1 MLRLANSRFFKG
13 FRDFANAPR
22 AVLASCAFWAA
33 DAGIR
38 ATAAAGQATDVATRA
53 VPHQSGLLELYWTGG
68 FFMHPILLCSVI
80 GLAIILERLYFF
92 AKARTNTARLM
103 SELLRVL
110 QEQGIDAAQ
119 RMLHGTRG
127 PIAAVLHSGL
137 ARVRKGPEAV
147 EKAITT
153 AASIETALLERGLIW
168 LATVANIA
176 PLLGFLGTVSGM
188 IHAFEAI
195 AAAEEVS
202 AKLVATGI
210 YEALITTAAGLIV
223 AIPVQ
228 TAHNYFVS
236 RIDKFVIDMEES
248 GAELIDVLTTTKP
261 SEPFVPTLH
270 APPASTAPR

>member
-1 MLRLANSRFFKG
+1 MPGRTKSHNRNQFRRFLYVVPAALVALPVLV
-13 FRDFANAPR
+13 RDAFAETLPR
-22 AVLASCAFWAA
+22 
-33 DAGIR
+33 
-38 ATAAAGQATDVATRA
+38 
-53 VPHQSGLLELYWTGG
+53 QSGLLELYWTGG
-68 FFMHPILLCSVI
+68 VFMHPILLCSLI

-92 AKARTNTARLM
+92 AKARTDTGRLM
-103 SELLRVL
+103 NDLIRTL
-110 QEQGIDAAQ
+110 QEQGIEAAQ
-119 RMLHGTRG
+119 RMLHGQRG

-137 ARVRKGPEAV
+137 LRAKKGPEAV

-248 GAELIDVLTTTKP
+248 GAELVDVLTSVP
-261 SEPFVPTLH
+261 DDQSFVPTLH
-270 APPASTAPR
+270 APPASNPR

>member
-1 MLRLANSRFFKG
+1 MSERKLRFPNWFRVILA
-13 FRDFANAPR
+13 A
-22 AVLASCAFWAA
+22 LALLLPAAIAWAKTSVE
-33 DAGIR
+33 GRI
-38 ATAAAGQATDVATRA
+38 
-53 VPHQSGLLELYWTGG
+53 PNESGLIELYVTGG
-68 FFMHPILLCSVI
+68 VFMHPILLCSVV

-92 AKARTNTARLM
+92 AKARTDTRRLL
-103 SELLRVL
+103 SELLHVL
-110 QEQGIDAAQ
+110 QDQGFESAQ
-119 RMLHGTRG
+119 RMLHARRG

-137 ARVRKGPEAV
+137 LRAKKGPEAV
-147 EKAITT
+147 EKAIQT
-153 AASIETALLERGLIW
+153 AASIQTAGLERGLIW

-248 GAELIDVLTTTKP
+248 GAELVDALATHSRQWETFLSTLKP
-261 SEPFVPTLH
+261 P
-270 APPASTAPR
+270 STPITR

>member
-1 MLRLANSRFFKG
+1 MPPNRRFHNWFRFLA
-13 FRDFANAPR
+13 
-22 AVLASCAFWAA
+22 AVLPALLLTGAAWAA
-33 DAGIR
+33 LGPTGR
-38 ATAAAGQATDVATRA
+38 L
-53 VPHQSGLLELYWTGG
+53 PHRSGLIELYWTGG
-68 FFMHPILLCSVI
+68 WFMHPILLCSI
-80 GLAIILERLYFF
+80 LGLAIILERLYFF
-92 AKARTNTARLM
+92 TKARTDTQRLM
-103 SELLRVL
+103 GDLLRVL
-110 QEQGIDAAQ
+110 QDQGFEAAQ
-119 RMLHGTRG
+119 RFLHSQRG

-137 ARVRKGPEAV
+137 LRAKKGPDAV
-147 EKAITT
+147 EKAIQT
-153 AASIETALLERGLIW
+153 AASIETAFLERGLIW

-210 YEALITTAAGLIV
+210 YEALITTAAGLMV

-248 GAELIDVLTTTKP
+248 SAELIDALTTHSKQWETFLATIQPP
-261 SEPFVPTLH
+261 SP
-270 APPASTAPR
+270 SSRR

>member
-1 MLRLANSRFFKG
+1 MGERKLRFPNRFRVIFAALALLL
-13 FRDFANAPR
+13 PV
-22 AVLASCAFWAA
+22 AVAWAKTGV
-33 DAGIR
+33 DGRI
-38 ATAAAGQATDVATRA
+38 
-53 VPHQSGLLELYWTGG
+53 PNESGLIELYVTGG
-68 FFMHPILLCSVI
+68 VFMHPILLCSVV

-92 AKARTNTARLM
+92 AKARTNTRRLLG
-103 SELLRVL
+103 ELLHVL
-110 QEQGIDAAQ
+110 QDQGFEPAQ
-119 RMLHGTRG
+119 RMLHSKRG

-137 ARVRKGPEAV
+137 LRAKKGPEAV
-147 EKAITT
+147 EKALET
-153 AASIETALLERGLIW
+153 AASIQTAGLERGLIW

-248 GAELIDVLTTTKP
+248 GAELVDVLTSHP
-261 SEPFVPTLH
+261 EPESFVPTLH
-270 APPASTAPR
+270 APPASNPR

>member
-1 MLRLANSRFFKG
+1 MRPNRRCSKWFRFSAGALPALLA
-13 FRDFANAPR
+13 
-22 AVLASCAFWAA
+22 AA
-33 DAGIR
+33 A
-38 ATAAAGQATDVATRA
+38 AWAAAGPAGRL
-53 VPHQSGLLELYWTGG
+53 PHQSGLIELYWLGG
-68 FFMHPILLCSVI
+68 FFMHPILLCSLL
-80 GLAIILERLYFF
+80 GLAIILERIYSFT
-92 AKARTNTARLM
+92 KARTDTQRLM
-103 SELLRVL
+103 TDLLRVL
-110 QEQGIDAAQ
+110 QDQGLEAAQ
-119 RMLHGTRG
+119 RFAHAQRG

-137 ARVRKGPEAV
+137 MRARKGPEAV
-147 EKAITT
+147 EKAIQT
-153 AASIETALLERGLIW
+153 AASIETAFLERGLIW

-210 YEALITTAAGLIV
+210 YEALITTAAGLMV

-248 GAELIDVLTTTKP
+248 SAELIDALTTHSKQWETFLATIQP
-261 SEPFVPTLH
+261 PTTT
-270 APPASTAPR
+270 ASNR

>member
-1 MLRLANSRFFKG
+1 MRVRLKSRFDNR
-13 FRDFANAPR
+13 FRPMLLAGLGVIAPNA
-22 AVLASCAFWAA
+22 AWAA
-33 DAGIR
+33 GGVNGRI
-38 ATAAAGQATDVATRA
+38 
-53 VPHQSGLLELYWTGG
+53 PHESGLIELYLTGG
-68 FFMHPILLCSVI
+68 VFMHPILLCSVV
-80 GLAIILERLYFF
+80 GLAIILERIYYF
-92 AKARTNTARLM
+92 AKARTDTRHLM
-103 SELLRVL
+103 GELLHVL
-110 QEQGIDAAQ
+110 QDQGFEAAQ
-119 RMLHGTRG
+119 RMLHAKRG

-137 ARVRKGPEAV
+137 LRAKKGPEAV
-147 EKAITT
+147 EKAIET
-153 AASIETALLERGLIW
+153 AASIQTASLERGLIW

-248 GAELIDVLTTTKP
+248 GAELVDALATHSKQWETFLSVLKPPTTP
-261 SEPFVPTLH
+261 V
-270 APPASTAPR
+270 AR

>member
-1 MLRLANSRFFKG
+1 MLGLIAS
-13 FRDFANAPR
+13 APAW
-22 AVLASCAFWAA
+22 AVGSPI
-33 DAGIR
+33 GSP
-38 ATAAAGQATDVATRA
+38 
-53 VPHQSGLLELYWTGG
+53 PHRSGLIELYWTGG
-68 FFMHPILLCSVI
+68 FFMHPILLCSIV
-80 GLAIILERLYFF
+80 GLAIIFERLTFF
-92 AKARTNTARLM
+92 AKARTDTGRLM
-103 SELLRVL
+103 NELMRVL
-110 QEQGIDAAQ
+110 QDHGLDAAQ

-137 ARVRKGPEAV
+137 LRWKKGPEAV

-153 AASIETALLERGLIW
+153 AASIETAQLERGLIW
-168 LATVANIA
+168 LATVANVA

-248 GAELIDVLTTTKP
+248 GAELIDALTTHSKQWEQFLT
-261 SEPFVPTLH
+261 TLQT
-270 APPASTAPR
+270 PPAATPR

>member
-1 MLRLANSRFFKG
+1 MPGADKRCFHKY
-13 FRDFANAPR
+13 FR
-22 AVLASCAFWAA
+22 AFPIVAA
-33 DAGIR
+33 GLFPAGV
-38 ATAAAGQATDVATRA
+38 AAAAGAAAGR
-53 VPHQSGLLELYWTGG
+53 VPNQSGILELYWTGG

-92 AKARTNTARLM
+92 AKARTDTGRLM
-103 SELLRVL
+103 NELLRVL
-110 QEQGIDAAQ
+110 QEEGFEAAQ

-137 ARVRKGPEAV
+137 ARAKKGPEAV

-202 AKLVATGI
+202 ARLVATGI

-248 GAELIDVLTTTKP
+248 GAELIDALTTHSKQWERFLT
-261 SEPFVPTLH
+261 TIH
-270 APPASTAPR
+270 PPAASSR

>member
-1 MLRLANSRFFKG
+1 MPGSKSRNRNR
-13 FRDFANAPR
+13 FRRFVQVVPA
-22 AVLASCAFWAA
+22 AVLAAGTSVS
-33 DAGIR
+33 DAGAETLSR
-38 ATAAAGQATDVATRA
+38 
-53 VPHQSGLLELYWTGG
+53 QSGLLELYWTGG
-68 FFMHPILLCSVI
+68 FFMHPILLCSLI
-80 GLAIILERLYFF
+80 GLAIILERLFFF
-92 AKARTNTARLM
+92 AKARTDTGRLM
-103 SELLRVL
+103 SELLRLL
-110 QEQGIDAAQ
+110 QEQGIEAAQ
-119 RMLHGTRG
+119 RMLHGNRG

-137 ARVRKGPEAV
+137 LRAKKGPEAV

-228 TAHNYFVS
+228 AAHNYFVS

-248 GAELIDVLTTTKP
+248 GAELVDVLTSHPGPET
-261 SEPFVPTLH
+261 FVPTLH
-270 APPASTAPR
+270 APTASNPR

>member
-1 MLRLANSRFFKG
+1 MAKRLKLRFPNRFRVILA
-13 FRDFANAPR
+13 A
-22 AVLASCAFWAA
+22 LALLLPV
-33 DAGIR
+33 
-38 ATAAAGQATDVATRA
+38 AAAWAKSGVDGRI
-53 VPHQSGLLELYWTGG
+53 PNESGLIELYVTGG
-68 FFMHPILLCSVI
+68 VFMHPILLCSVV

-92 AKARTNTARLM
+92 AKARTDTKRLLT
-103 SELLRVL
+103 ELLHVL
-110 QEQGIDAAQ
+110 QDSGYESAQ
-119 RMLHGTRG
+119 RMLHSKRG

-137 ARVRKGPEAV
+137 LRAKKGPEAV
-147 EKAITT
+147 EKAIET
-153 AASIETALLERGLIW
+153 AASIQTAGLERGLIW

-195 AAAEEVS
+195 AGAEEVS

-248 GAELIDVLTTTKP
+248 GAELVDALATYSRQWETFLSTLKP
-261 SEPFVPTLH
+261 PSSPI
-270 APPASTAPR
+270 PR

>member
-1 MLRLANSRFFKG
+1 MLRFANPRLSNG
-13 FRDFANAPR
+13 FRGFLT
-22 AVLASCAFWAA
+22 VLSGLWALPAWAA
-33 DAGIR
+33 DG
-38 ATAAAGQATDVATRA
+38 AGQ

-68 FFMHPILLCSVI
+68 FFMHPILLCSII
-80 GLAIILERLYFF
+80 GLGIILERLYFF
-92 AKARTNTARLM
+92 ARARTDTGRLM
-103 SELLRVL
+103 SDLLRVI
-110 QEQGIDAAQ
+110 QEQGFGAAQ
-119 RMLHGTRG
+119 RMLHGRRG

-137 ARVRKGPEAV
+137 ARADKGPEAV

-248 GAELIDVLTTTKP
+248 GAELIDVLTTQQKA
-261 SEPFVPTLH
+261 EPFVPTLH
-270 APPASTAPR
+270 TPPASAPR

>member
-1 MLRLANSRFFKG
+1 MHVVPAALAGVVALAPEARAETLSR
-13 FRDFANAPR
+13 
-22 AVLASCAFWAA
+22 
-33 DAGIR
+33 
-38 ATAAAGQATDVATRA
+38 
-53 VPHQSGLLELYWTGG
+53 QSGLLELYWTGG
-68 FFMHPILLCSVI
+68 VFMHPILLCSLI
-80 GLAIILERLYFF
+80 GLAIILERLFFF
-92 AKARTNTARLM
+92 AKARTDAGRLM
-103 SELLRVL
+103 NDLLRTL
-110 QEQGIDAAQ
+110 QEDGIEAAQ
-119 RMLHGTRG
+119 RMLHGRRG

-137 ARVRKGPEAV
+137 LRAKKGPEAV

-228 TAHNYFVS
+228 AAHNYFVS

-248 GAELIDVLTTTKP
+248 GAELIDVLTSNP
-261 SEPFVPTLH
+261 VPEPFVPTLH
-270 APPASTAPR
+270 APPASNPR

>member
-1 MLRLANSRFFKG
+1 MDLHESRPSAFLRSYRPGLGALIG
-13 FRDFANAPR
+13 
-22 AVLASCAFWAA
+22 LLT
-33 DAGIR
+33 
-38 ATAAAGQATDVATRA
+38 TAAAGAADGVVGR
-53 VPHQSGLLELYWTGG
+53 VPHQSGFLELYVTGG
-68 FFMHPILLCSVI
+68 VFMHPILICSIV
-80 GLAIILERLYFF
+80 GLAIILERLYYF
-92 AKARTNTARLM
+92 AKARTDTRRLM
-103 SELLRVL
+103 GDLLHVL
-110 QEQGIDAAQ
+110 QDQGYEPAQ
-119 RMLHGTRG
+119 RMLHAKRG

-137 ARVRKGPEAV
+137 LRAKKGPEAV
-147 EKAITT
+147 EKAIET
-153 AASIETALLERGLIW
+153 AASIQTASLERGLIW

-248 GAELIDVLTTTKP
+248 GAELVDGLATHSKQWETFLSTLKP
-261 SEPFVPTLH
+261 PG
-270 APPASTAPR
+270 AAAPR

>member
-1 MLRLANSRFFKG
+1 M
-13 FRDFANAPR
+13 FANRRFPNWFRGLAGVLPAPL
-22 AVLASCAFWAA
+22 LAELAFAA
-33 DAGIR
+33 SGPAGR
-38 ATAAAGQATDVATRA
+38 L
-53 VPHQSGLLELYWTGG
+53 PHRSGLIELYWTGG
-68 FFMHPILLCSVI
+68 WFMHPILLCSIV

-92 AKARTNTARLM
+92 GKARTDTRRLM
-103 SELLRVL
+103 GDLQRVL
-110 QEQGIDAAQ
+110 QDQGFEAAQ
-119 RMLHGTRG
+119 RFLHGQRG

-137 ARVRKGPEAV
+137 LRAKKGPEAV
-147 EKAITT
+147 EKAIQT
-153 AASIETALLERGLIW
+153 AASIETAFLERGLIW

-210 YEALITTAAGLIV
+210 YEALITTAAGLMV

-248 GAELIDVLTTTKP
+248 SAELIDALTTYSKQWETFLATIQP
-261 SEPFVPTLH
+261 SS
-270 APPASTAPR
+270 PAAHR

>member
-1 MLRLANSRFFKG
+1 MAARLKLRFHNRF
-13 FRDFANAPR
+13 RLIL
-22 AVLASCAFWAA
+22 AVLAPLLP
-33 DAGIR
+33 G
-38 ATAAAGQATDVATRA
+38 AAAWAGPVVDGR
-53 VPHQSGLLELYWTGG
+53 VPHESGLLELYVTGG
-68 FFMHPILLCSVI
+68 VFMHPILLCSVV
-80 GLAIILERLYFF
+80 GLGIILERLYFF
-92 AKARTNTARLM
+92 AKARTDTKRLLG
-103 SELLRVL
+103 ELLHVL
-110 QEQGIDAAQ
+110 QDEGFEPAQ
-119 RMLHGTRG
+119 RMLHARRG

-137 ARVRKGPEAV
+137 LRAKKGPEAV
-147 EKAITT
+147 EKAIET
-153 AASIETALLERGLIW
+153 AAAIQIAGLERGLIW

-236 RIDKFVIDMEES
+236 RIDKFVIDIEES
-248 GAELIDVLTTTKP
+248 GAELVDALATYSRQWETFLSTLKP
-261 SEPFVPTLH
+261 P
-270 APPASTAPR
+270 STPIAR

>member
-1 MLRLANSRFFKG
+1 MSGSTKSHISNRFRRLVHVVPVGVLLPLAVAAEARAETLSR
-13 FRDFANAPR
+13 
-22 AVLASCAFWAA
+22 
-33 DAGIR
+33 
-38 ATAAAGQATDVATRA
+38 
-53 VPHQSGLLELYWTGG
+53 QSGLLELYWTGG
-68 FFMHPILLCSVI
+68 FFMHPILLCSLI
-80 GLAIILERLYFF
+80 GLAIILERLFFF
-92 AKARTNTARLM
+92 AKARTDTGRLM
-103 SELLRVL
+103 NDLLRTL
-110 QEQGIDAAQ
+110 QDQGIEAAQ
-119 RMLHGTRG
+119 RMLHGNRG

-137 ARVRKGPEAV
+137 LRAKRGPEAV

-210 YEALITTAAGLIV
+210 YEALITTAAGLMV

-228 TAHNYFVS
+228 AAHNYFVS

-248 GAELIDVLTTTKP
+248 GAELIDVLTSHP
-261 SEPFVPTLH
+261 EPDAGFVPTLH
-270 APPASTAPR
+270 APPVSNPR

>member
-1 MLRLANSRFFKG
+1 MAARLKLRFPNRFRITLVTVAALLLA
-13 FRDFANAPR
+13 
-22 AVLASCAFWAA
+22 ASAWAKTGV
-33 DAGIR
+33 DGRI
-38 ATAAAGQATDVATRA
+38 
-53 VPHQSGLLELYWTGG
+53 PNESGLVELYVTGG
-68 FFMHPILLCSVI
+68 VFMHPILLCSVL

-92 AKARTNTARLM
+92 AKARTDTRRLM
-103 SELLRVL
+103 GELLHVL
-110 QEQGIDAAQ
+110 QDQGFEAAQ
-119 RMLHGTRG
+119 RMLHSKRG

-137 ARVRKGPEAV
+137 LRAKKGPDAV
-147 EKAITT
+147 EKAIET
-153 AASIETALLERGLIW
+153 AASIQTAGLERGLIW

-248 GAELIDVLTTTKP
+248 GAELIDALATYSRQWETFLSTLKP
-261 SEPFVPTLH
+261 P
-270 APPASTAPR
+270 STPVAR

>member
-1 MLRLANSRFFKG
+1 MALPFKLRFHKWFRLAVP
-13 FRDFANAPR
+13 AAL
-22 AVLASCAFWAA
+22 VLLPAALACAK
-33 DAGIR
+33 DGVNGRI
-38 ATAAAGQATDVATRA
+38 
-53 VPHQSGLLELYWTGG
+53 PNESGLLEIYVTGG
-68 FFMHPILLCSVI
+68 IFMHPILLCSIVA
-80 GLAIILERLYFF
+80 LAIILERSYYF
-92 AKARTNTARLM
+92 AKARTDTRRLLG
-103 SELLRVL
+103 ELLHVL
-110 QEQGIDAAQ
+110 QDQGFEPAQ
-119 RMLHGTRG
+119 RMLHSKRG

-137 ARVRKGPEAV
+137 LRAKKGPEAV
-147 EKAITT
+147 ERAIET
-153 AASIETALLERGLIW
+153 AASIHTAALERGLIW

-248 GAELIDVLTTTKP
+248 GAELIDALATYSKQWETFLSTLKP
-261 SEPFVPTLH
+261 PG
-270 APPASTAPR
+270 APAPR

>member
-1 MLRLANSRFFKG
+1 MPRFGNRWFHKWFRVLGCVLPGLALS
-13 FRDFANAPR
+13 ATSMA
-22 AVLASCAFWAA
+22 AVERGGRMA
-33 DAGIR
+33 
-38 ATAAAGQATDVATRA
+38 
-53 VPHQSGLLELYWTGG
+53 HQSGMLELYWTGG
-68 FFMHPILLCSVI
+68 VFMHPILLCSII
-80 GLAIILERLYFF
+80 GLAIILERLFFF
-92 AKARTNTARLM
+92 AKARTDTGRLM
-103 SELLRVL
+103 NDLLRVL
-110 QEQGIDAAQ
+110 QDHGFEAAQ
-119 RMLHGTRG
+119 RLLHGTRG

-137 ARVRKGPEAV
+137 ARAKRGPDAV

-248 GAELIDVLTTTKP
+248 GAELIDALTIHSKQWEQFLTTVRET
-261 SEPFVPTLH
+261 
-270 APPASTAPR
+270 TAGSPR

>member
-1 MLRLANSRFFKG
+1 MAARLKLRFPKRFRTALVAF
-13 FRDFANAPR
+13 
-22 AVLASCAFWAA
+22 AVLL
-33 DAGIR
+33 I
-38 ATAAAGQATDVATRA
+38 AAAAWAKTGVEG
-53 VPHQSGLLELYWTGG
+53 PIPNESGLVELYVTGG
-68 FFMHPILLCSVI
+68 VFMHPILLCSVL

-92 AKARTNTARLM
+92 AKARTDTRRLM
-103 SELLRVL
+103 GELLHVL
-110 QEQGIDAAQ
+110 QDQGFEAAQ
-119 RMLHGTRG
+119 RMLHSKRG

-137 ARVRKGPEAV
+137 LRAKKGPDAV
-147 EKAITT
+147 EKAIET
-153 AASIETALLERGLIW
+153 AASIQTAGLERGLIW

-248 GAELIDVLTTTKP
+248 GAELIDALATYSRQWETFLSTLKP
-261 SEPFVPTLH
+261 P
-270 APPASTAPR
+270 STPVTR

>member
-1 MLRLANSRFFKG
+1 MPKPDKRCFHKY
-13 FRDFANAPR
+13 FRVFWIAA
-22 AVLASCAFWAA
+22 ASLTPASVALAA
-33 DAGIR
+33 DAASGR
-38 ATAAAGQATDVATRA
+38 A
-53 VPHQSGLLELYWTGG
+53 PNQSGILELYWTGG
-68 FFMHPILLCSVI
+68 VFMHPILLCSIV

-92 AKARTNTARLM
+92 AKARTDTGRLM
-103 SELLRVL
+103 NELLRVL
-110 QEQGIDAAQ
+110 QEEGFEAAQ

-137 ARVRKGPEAV
+137 ARAKKGPEAV

-202 AKLVATGI
+202 ARLVATGI

-248 GAELIDVLTTTKP
+248 GAELIDALTTHSKQWERFLT
-261 SEPFVPTLH
+261 TLH
-270 APPASTAPR
+270 PPAASPR

>member
-1 MLRLANSRFFKG
+1 MPLSSKLRITNMFRRFVEVLPAVALATP
-13 FRDFANAPR
+13 A
-22 AVLASCAFWAA
+22 WAA
-33 DAGIR
+33 PLSGSS
-38 ATAAAGQATDVATRA
+38 Q
-53 VPHQSGLLELYWTGG
+53 QSELIDLYWTGG
-68 FFMHPILLCSVI
+68 VFMHPILACSIV
-80 GLAIILERLYFF
+80 GLGIIIERLTFF
-92 AKARTNTARLM
+92 AKARTDTGRLM
-103 SELLRVL
+103 NELIRVL
-110 QEQGIDAAQ
+110 QESGIEGAE
-119 RMLHGTRG
+119 RFLHGRRG
-127 PIAAVLHSGL
+127 PIAAVLHTGL
-137 ARVRKGPEAV
+137 ARARKGPEAV

-153 AASIETALLERGLIW
+153 AASVETAQLERGLIW

-248 GAELIDVLTTTKP
+248 GAELIDALTTHVDETK
-261 SEPFVPTLH
+261 PFVPSLRE
-270 APPASTAPR
+270 PTATSSR

>member
-1 MLRLANSRFFKG
+1 MPKPLKPRFPKW
-13 FRDFANAPR
+13 FRPVPMTL
-22 AVLASCAFWAA
+22 AVLFLASAAWAKS
-33 DAGIR
+33 
-38 ATAAAGQATDVATRA
+38 A
-53 VPHQSGLLELYWTGG
+53 VEGRIPNESGLIELYVTGG
-68 FFMHPILLCSVI
+68 VFMHPILLCSVL
-80 GLAIILERLYFF
+80 GLGIILERLYFF
-92 AKARTNTARLM
+92 AKARTDSRRLM
-103 SELLRVL
+103 SELLHVL
-110 QEQGIDAAQ
+110 QDQGFEAAQ
-119 RMLHGTRG
+119 RMLHSKRG

-137 ARVRKGPEAV
+137 LRAKKGPEAV
-147 EKAITT
+147 EKAIET
-153 AASIETALLERGLIW
+153 AASIHTAGMERGLIW

-248 GAELIDVLTTTKP
+248 GAELIDALATYSRQWETFLSTLKP
-261 SEPFVPTLH
+261 PS
-270 APPASTAPR
+270 APIPR

>member
-1 MLRLANSRFFKG
+1 MPRSGNLCLHKYFHVFTLTLTGLLPGVAALAAETG
-13 FRDFANAPR
+13 
-22 AVLASCAFWAA
+22 
-33 DAGIR
+33 AGR
-38 ATAAAGQATDVATRA
+38 
-53 VPHQSGLLELYWTGG
+53 VPHQSGIIELYWTGG
-68 FFMHPILLCSVI
+68 VFMHPILLCSVL
-80 GLAIILERLYFF
+80 GLAIIIERLFFF
-92 AKARTNTARLM
+92 AKARTDTGRLM
-103 SELLRVL
+103 NELLRVL
-110 QEQGIDAAQ
+110 QDQGFDAAQ

-137 ARVRKGPEAV
+137 ARAKKGPEAV

-202 AKLVATGI
+202 AKLVAIGI

-236 RIDKFVIDMEES
+236 QIDKFVIDMEES
-248 GAELIDVLTTTKP
+248 GAELIDALGTHSKQWEQFLTK
-261 SEPFVPTLH
+261 LH
-270 APPASTAPR
+270 VPPAAAPR

>member
-1 MLRLANSRFFKG
+1 MVERLKLRFPNW
-13 FRDFANAPR
+13 FRPAPMVFAALL
-22 AVLASCAFWAA
+22 VASVAWAKSGV
-33 DAGIR
+33 DGRI
-38 ATAAAGQATDVATRA
+38 
-53 VPHQSGLLELYWTGG
+53 PNESGLIELYVTGG
-68 FFMHPILLCSVI
+68 VFMHPILLCSI
-80 GLAIILERLYFF
+80 LGLGIILERLYFF
-92 AKARTNTARLM
+92 AKARTDSRRLM
-103 SELLRVL
+103 SDLLHVL
-110 QEQGIDAAQ
+110 QDQGFEAAQ
-119 RMLHGTRG
+119 RMLHSKRG

-137 ARVRKGPEAV
+137 LRAKKGPEAV
-147 EKAITT
+147 EKAIET
-153 AASIETALLERGLIW
+153 AASIHTAGMERGLIW

-228 TAHNYFVS
+228 AAHNYFVS

-248 GAELIDVLTTTKP
+248 GAELIDALATYSRQWETFLSTLKP
-261 SEPFVPTLH
+261 P
-270 APPASTAPR
+270 STPIPR